1 VPRLILLLAFVL
13 LVPAHAAGAE
23 EVRIAWLSLPRE
35 APRAPSVLDGP
46 PPGDTGLAGLRLA
59 VADDNA
65 GGRFL
70 GQSFRLVEVRPEA
83 DAVERLVKDGI
94 RFAVADLPV
103 ADLSR
108 LADAAKGSGL
118 ILFNAGAEDD
128 SLREKDCRAN
138 LLHTMPSRAMQADA
152 LAQVLVRRNW
162 KKWAMLVG
170 PAPEDQLRAAAIRRA
185 ARKFGAKIV
194 AEKPWTY
201 TRDAQRNAEGE
212 VALLT
217 RDWSYDVLMVAD
229 ETDEF
234 GDLALF
240 NTFDPRP
247 VAGTQGLSASAW
259 HPAHDQWGATQAQNR
274 FRAQAGRAMAE
285 RDFAAWVAGRA
296 VGEAA
301 MRAKSADP
309 ERIAAMLR
317 NPDFALPVYKG
328 RTAGFRPWDG
338 QLRQPMLVGWARGVV
353 ATAPQ
358 EGFLHP
364 VTDLDTLGTD
374 RGENAC
380 VLR

>member
-1 VPRLILLLAFVL
+1 MLGHTFLTAFVL
-13 LVPAHAAGAE
+13 LFLAQAARADE
-23 EVRIAWLSLPRE
+23 IRIAWLGRPPVE
-35 APRAPSVLDGP
+35 RAPTVLDGP
-46 PPGDTGLAGLRLA
+46 PAKDAGLAGLRLA
-59 VADDNA
+59 VADNNA
-65 GGRFL
+65 GGRFV
-70 GQSFRLVEVRPEA
+70 GQSFRLVEAAPGPGLAEKLAR
-83 DAVERLVKDGI
+83 DGI
-94 RFAVADLPV
+94 RFVVADLPA
-103 ADLSR
+103 ADLLT
-108 LADAAKGSGL
+108 LADSLKDAV
-118 ILFNAGAEDD
+118 LFNAGAEDD

-138 LLHTMPSRAMQADA
+138 LLHTLPSRAMQADA

-170 PAPEDQLRAAAIRRA
+170 PAPEDQSRAAAIRRA

-234 GDLALF
+234 GDLAVF

-317 NPDFALPVYKG
+317 DPDFALPVYKG

-380 VLR
+380 VSR

>member
-1 VPRLILLLAFVL
+1 MSRFIVLMALVL
-13 LVPAHAAGAE
+13 LVPLRGAGAE
-23 EVRIAWLSLPRE
+23 EIRIAWLSQGKAAE
-35 APRAPSVLDGP
+35 RAPTVLDGP
-46 PPGDTGLAGLRLA
+46 MPKDAGLAGLRLA
-59 VADDNA
+59 MADNNA
-65 GGRFL
+65 GGRFM
-70 GQSFRLVEVRPEA
+70 GQSFRLMEMGPGNGLA
-83 DAVERLVKDGI
+83 GRLAQDGI
-94 RFAVADLPV
+94 RFVVADLPA
-103 ADLSR
+103 ADLLK
-108 LADAAKGSGL
+108 LADSVRDVMV
-118 ILFNAGAEDD
+118 FNSGAEDD
-128 SLREKDCRAN
+128 SLREAECRAN

-162 KKWAMLVG
+162 KSWAMLVG

-229 ETDEF
+229 ESNEF
-234 GDLALF
+234 GDVAVF
-240 NTFDPRP
+240 NTFQPRP
-247 VAGTQGLSASAW
+247 VAGTQGLGASAW
-259 HPAHDQWGATQAQNR
+259 HPSHDQWGATQAQNR
-274 FRAQAGRAMAE
+274 FRAQAGRAMTE
-285 RDFAAWVAGRA
+285 RDFATWVAGRA

-301 MRAKSADP
+301 MRAKTTDP
-309 ERIAAMLR
+309 ARIAAMIKS
-317 NPDFALPVYKG
+317 PDFALPVYKG
-328 RTAGFRPWDG
+328 RNGGFRPWDG
-338 QLRQPMLVGWARGVV
+338 QLRQPMLVAWARNVV

-374 RGENAC
+374 KGENAC

>member
-1 VPRLILLLAFVL
+1 MSRFIVLMALVL
-13 LVPAHAAGAE
+13 LVPLRGAGAE
-23 EVRIAWLSLPRE
+23 EIRIAWLSQGKTAE
-35 APRAPSVLDGP
+35 RAFTVLDGP
-46 PPGDTGLAGLRLA
+46 MPKDAGLAGLRLA
-59 VADDNA
+59 MADNNA
-65 GGRFL
+65 GGRFM
-70 GQSFRLVEVRPEA
+70 GQSFRLMEMGPGNGLA
-83 DAVERLVKDGI
+83 GRLAQDGI
-94 RFAVADLPV
+94 RFVVADLPA
-103 ADLSR
+103 ADLLK
-108 LADAAKGSGL
+108 LADSVRDVMV
-118 ILFNAGAEDD
+118 FNSGAEDD
-128 SLREKDCRAN
+128 SLREAECRAN

-162 KKWAMLVG
+162 KSWAMLVG

-201 TRDAQRNAEGE
+201 TRDSQRNAEGE

-229 ETDEF
+229 ESNEF
-234 GDLALF
+234 GDVAVF
-240 NTFDPRP
+240 NTFQPRP

-259 HPAHDQWGATQAQNR
+259 HPSHDQWGATQAQNR
-274 FRAQAGRAMAE
+274 FRAQAGRAMTE

-296 VGEAA
+296 LGEAA
-301 MRAKSADP
+301 MRAKSSEPA
-309 ERIAAMLR
+309 RIAAMIR
-317 NPDFALPVYKG
+317 SPDFALPVYKG
-328 RTAGFRPWDG
+328 RNGGFRPWDG
-338 QLRQPMLVGWARGVV
+338 QLRQPMLVAWARNVV

-374 RGENAC
+374 KGENAC